1 MALSTILDRTADF
14 NADSLSQIDIS
25 GWDWVVVQIIGIPSS
40 AISFKHSN
48 DAGAVQGVTDGNE
61 TTAINFVTLQMTDLS
76 SGTGVTTAAGAG
88 LFRAGVAGR
97 FLQLSG
103 TTVTGVT
110 KILIHLSK
118 IC

>member
-1 MALSTILDRTADF
+1 MALSNIQDRTSDF
-14 NADSLSQIDIS
+14 NADSLVQMDIS
-25 GWDWVVVQIIGIPSS
+25 GWDWVVIQIEGSPSS

-48 DAGAVQGVTDGNE
+48 DSGAIQGVTDGNE
-61 TTAINFVTLQMTDLS
+61 TTATNFVTLQMTDLS
-76 SGTGVTTAAGAG
+76 SGTGVTSTSSAG
-88 LFRAGVAGR
+88 LFRAAVIGR

-103 TTVTGVT
+103 TSVTGVT